1 MGEELIQ
8 QLIKALDSAMPKRRN
23 VAKNYVNPLA
33 AMMLEQAGYQVK
45 LRDGTIWKH
54 EYTTNYGFAEF
65 TRARHLQGLEAKE
78 SMLLINS
85 QSWFLDRYNKLT
97 GDSSIIPMDFWT
109 GIPEQLTDTQRITST
124 PQDNANVVASRNKW
138 ANMFGD
144 EVYVHHLE
152 RQVDL
157 PIEVIRQYLYDPD
170 FEARVEKIFGNEI
183 ANDLVRLAVN
193 GNDVSFASGN
203 FYKLLKSYATLLK
216 EAKGTKT
223 LVSGVSRFVGKH
235 GNLITPVKVNA
246 PAIRFIDPFSDD
258 FSADTSANYTASAGA
273 LAVSGGKLKWT
284 GTAWT
289 GGTVRYNNVIP
300 VLMNTNYVAS
310 IYIKP
315 GATSSCYITIKDP
328 AGNTIA
334 VSNTASIGTS
344 GGTIQVA
351 FNSYN
356 NLGVVFNVT
365 CTQSS
370 GDTDYDLDNVSIKRS
385 VNKFEPYDLLNI
397 LDVMIDHYNPEYE
410 VADDELA
417 FLVSK
422 EDASLI
428 AKGLRIPVYVTD
440 KGQLI
445 PMATETRESRTVE
458 TQGAI
463 QYRGYP
469 IVVVPYAKSLNKG
482 GFIIFGADKAEY
494 RIAIQTLFSYN
505 RVYNPRMEK
514 GGEGY
519 QYTYHFYQAYGVR
532 NPGKFVIA
540 EGIGSALTCEDLV
553 FATSKDLIGSR
564 IGSSASAVTIDKS
577 ELAAAGAEGAF
588 VFCDTPGAEIFYS
601 ATSGNLDTYALA
613 STQTP
618 AEGVDFAS
626 LANNTYY
633 VRAFLDGVTL
643 PSTKMTVT
651 VQA

>member
-1 MGEELIQ
+1 
-8 QLIKALDSAMPKRRN
+8 
-23 VAKNYVNPLA
+23 
-33 AMMLEQAGYQVK
+33 
-45 LRDGTIWKH
+45 
-54 EYTTNYGFAEF
+54 
-65 TRARHLQGLEAKE
+65 
-78 SMLLINS
+78 
-85 QSWFLDRYNKLT
+85 
-97 GDSSIIPMDFWT
+97 
-109 GIPEQLTDTQRITST
+109 
-124 PQDNANVVASRNKW
+124 
-138 ANMFGD
+138 
-144 EVYVHHLE
+144 
-152 RQVDL
+152 
-157 PIEVIRQYLYDPD
+157 
-170 FEARVEKIFGNEI
+170 
-183 ANDLVRLAVN
+183 
-193 GNDVSFASGN
+193 
-203 FYKLLKSYATLLK
+203 
-216 EAKGTKT
+216 
-223 LVSGVSRFVGKH
+223 
-235 GNLITPVKVNA
+235 
-246 PAIRFIDPFSDD
+246 
-258 FSADTSANYTASAGA
+258 
-273 LAVSGGKLKWT
+273 
-284 GTAWT
+284 
-289 GGTVRYNNVIP
+289 
-300 VLMNTNYVAS
+300 MNTNYVAS

-334 VSNTASIGTS
+334 VSNTASIGTD

-356 NLGVVFNVT
+356 NLGVVFIVT

-440 KGQLI
+440 KGQII

-540 EGIGSALTCEDLV
+540 EGIGSSLACEDLI

-577 ELAAAGAEGAF
+577 ALAAAEGAF

-618 AEGVDFAS
+618 AEGVNFAS

-651 VQA
+651 VQD

>member
-1 MGEELIQ
+1 
-8 QLIKALDSAMPKRRN
+8 
-23 VAKNYVNPLA
+23 
-33 AMMLEQAGYQVK
+33 
-45 LRDGTIWKH
+45 
-54 EYTTNYGFAEF
+54 
-65 TRARHLQGLEAKE
+65 
-78 SMLLINS
+78 
-85 QSWFLDRYNKLT
+85 
-97 GDSSIIPMDFWT
+97 
-109 GIPEQLTDTQRITST
+109 
-124 PQDNANVVASRNKW
+124 
-138 ANMFGD
+138 
-144 EVYVHHLE
+144 
-152 RQVDL
+152 
-157 PIEVIRQYLYDPD
+157 
-170 FEARVEKIFGNEI
+170 
-183 ANDLVRLAVN
+183 
-193 GNDVSFASGN
+193 
-203 FYKLLKSYATLLK
+203 
-216 EAKGTKT
+216 
-223 LVSGVSRFVGKH
+223 
-235 GNLITPVKVNA
+235 
-246 PAIRFIDPFSDD
+246 
-258 FSADTSANYTASAGA
+258 
-273 LAVSGGKLKWT
+273 
-284 GTAWT
+284 
-289 GGTVRYNNVIP
+289 
-300 VLMNTNYVAS
+300 
-310 IYIKP
+310 
-315 GATSSCYITIKDP
+315 
-328 AGNTIA
+328 
-334 VSNTASIGTS
+334 
-344 GGTIQVA
+344 
-351 FNSYN
+351 
-356 NLGVVFNVT
+356 
-365 CTQSS
+365 
-370 GDTDYDLDNVSIKRS
+370 
-385 VNKFEPYDLLNI
+385 
-397 LDVMIDHYNPEYE
+397 MIDHYNPEYE

-564 IGSSASAVTIDKS
+564 IGSSASEVTIDKS
-577 ELAAAGAEGAF
+577 DLAAAEGAF

-601 ATSGNLDTYALA
+601 DTSGNLDTYALA

-651 VQA
+651 VQD

>member
-45 LRDGTIWKH
+45 LRDGTIWKN

-124 PQDNANVVASRNKW
+124 PQNNAKVVASRNKW

-193 GNDVSFASGN
+193 GNDVSFASGD

-273 LAVSGGKLKWT
+273 LAVSSKLLKWT
-284 GTAWT
+284 GTTWT

-334 VSNTASIGTS
+334 VSNTASIGTG

-370 GDTDYDLDNVSIKRS
+370 GNTGYDLDNVSIKRS

-410 VADDELA
+410 VADEELA

-564 IGSSASAVTIDKS
+564 IGSSASAVIIDKS
-577 ELAAAGAEGAF
+577 VLAAAEGAF

-613 STQTP
+613 STQTS

-626 LANNTYY
+626 LTDGTYY

-643 PSTKMTVT
+643 PSAKMTVT

>member
-45 LRDGTIWKH
+45 LRDGAVWKA
-54 EYTTNYGFAEF
+54 EYDTNYGFAEF
-65 TRARHLQGLEAKE
+65 TRARHFQGLEAKE

-85 QSWFLDRYNKLT
+85 QSWFLDRYNKLF
-97 GDSSIIPMDFWT
+97 GDSGIIPMDFWT

-124 PQDNANVVASRNKW
+124 PQNNANVVASRNKW

-273 LAVSGGKLKWT
+273 LAVSGGLLKWT

-310 IYIKP
+310 IYIAP

-334 VSNTASIGTS
+334 VSNTASIGTG

-410 VADDELA
+410 VADEELA

-577 ELAAAGAEGAF
+577 NLAAAGAEGAF

-626 LANNTYY
+626 LDNGTYY

-651 VQA
+651 VQD

>member
-1 MGEELIQ
+1 
-8 QLIKALDSAMPKRRN
+8 
-23 VAKNYVNPLA
+23 
-33 AMMLEQAGYQVK
+33 
-45 LRDGTIWKH
+45 
-54 EYTTNYGFAEF
+54 
-65 TRARHLQGLEAKE
+65 
-78 SMLLINS
+78 
-85 QSWFLDRYNKLT
+85 
-97 GDSSIIPMDFWT
+97 
-109 GIPEQLTDTQRITST
+109 
-124 PQDNANVVASRNKW
+124 
-138 ANMFGD
+138 
-144 EVYVHHLE
+144 
-152 RQVDL
+152 
-157 PIEVIRQYLYDPD
+157 
-170 FEARVEKIFGNEI
+170 
-183 ANDLVRLAVN
+183 LVRLAVN
-193 GNDVSFASGN
+193 GNDVSFASGD

-258 FSADTSANYTASAGA
+258 FSADTSANYSASAGTLSV
-273 LAVSGGKLKWT
+273 LAGELVWDGG
-284 GTAWT
+284 GPWT
-289 GGTVRYNNVIP
+289 GGTLRYNNVIP

-310 IYIKP
+310 VKITP
-315 GATSSCYITIKDP
+315 AASNSCYITVKDA
-328 AGNTIA
+328 AGNTLA
-334 VSNTASIGTS
+334 VSNTY
-344 GGTIQVA
+344 TITGATTLSVA
-351 FNSYN
+351 FNTYN
-356 NLGVVFNVT
+356 NLGIVIYVT
-365 CTQSS
+365 CAQSS
-370 GDTDYDLDNVSIKRS
+370 QDKDYTIDNFSVKRS

-410 VADDELA
+410 VADEELA

-445 PMATETRESRTVE
+445 PMATETRESRAVE

-519 QYTYHFYQAYGVR
+519 QYTYHFYQAYGIR

-540 EGIGSALTCEDLV
+540 EGIGSSLACEDLV

-564 IGSSASAVTIDKS
+564 IGSSASVVIDKS
-577 ELAAAGAEGAF
+577 VLAAAEGAF

-626 LANNTYY
+626 LTSGTYY

-643 PSTKMTVT
+643 PSTKMAVT
-651 VQA
+651 VQD